1 MGHLIWTTYQM
12 PKGYWTMSRVILARN
27 DLLTLFDLR
36 AQNFRVNVEFSTCHR
51 GQKIFSKKCPK
62 VTFRLEKKILNY
74 FLKQLLSDRWWSKK
88 YQKLFFRAE
97 GVLSENFFKISVAK
111 MGIKRLHFDQKSPWT
126 PSKNRNQNYV
136 WMWSRIPIIFWLIN
150 DRLS

>member
-1 MGHLIWTTYQM
+1 M

-62 VTFRLEKKILNY
+62 VTFRLEKKI
-74 FLKQLLSDRWWSKK
+74 FAR
-88 YQKLFFRAE
+88 FFETAHFGSLVVE
-97 GVLSENFFKISVAK
+97 KISKTFFSSRRVPF
-111 MGIKRLHFDQKSPWT
+111 GQFFNDLCGQDGYQTT
-126 PSKNRNQNYV
+126 P
-136 WMWSRIPIIFWLIN
+136 L
-150 DRLS
+150 